1 MLRTSLALAVT
12 AAVAAALATT
22 ASAQSNPRLTVSPSS
37 ADTAERVT
45 IRGRNWP
52 VIEFCERRVRLS
64 LRSAQNRV
72 KLGTV
77 RVKANRRFVKRFKP
91 SSVGVGAGD
100 WRVVAVLRCESGK
113 DGSPNPIRRSRPLTI
128 A

>member
-1 MLRTSLALAVT
+1 MLKASLALT
-12 AAVAAALATT
+12 VAAALAALAGT
-22 ASAQSNPRLTVSPSS
+22 AFAQSNPRLTVSPKSVD
-37 ADTAERVT
+37 AGERVT

-64 LRSAQNRV
+64 LRSDQNRV

-77 RVKANRRFVKRFKP
+77 RVKDTRRFVKRFKP
-91 SSVGVGAGD
+91 SDSGVGAGD

-128 A
+128 T